1 LRATVVRVVLWVA
14 VAYFTAFFLLVA
26 GLIGH
31 PSWAEPLVSEGVAKI
46 REVVED
52 VRSAPG
58 GGGEGGEGGVVAEA
72 SGRVLSAA
80 TRIFANN
87 MVPLLLLSMPFAGP
101 LFYLLV
107 ISVNAWVGAELS
119 ALAGV
124 SWSYALLVI
133 LSMPY
138 AHVELLAYGVAVSES
153 SILTLRVWR
162 KLLLWRS
169 VRAEKAVA
177 EYAVGVLLAVLLLYL
192 AAVLEARAL
201 LGQSG

>member
-1 LRATVVRVVLWVA
+1 LRAAVVRVVLWVA

-26 GLIGH
+26 GLAGH
-31 PSWAEPLVSEGVAKI
+31 PSWAEPVVREGVVKI

-58 GGGEGGEGGVVAEA
+58 GGGGGGEAAEA

-87 MVPLLLLSMPFAGP
+87 IVPLLLLSMPFAGP

-107 ISVNAWVGAELS
+107 ITVNAWVGAELS

-124 SWSYALLVI
+124 SWSYALLSI